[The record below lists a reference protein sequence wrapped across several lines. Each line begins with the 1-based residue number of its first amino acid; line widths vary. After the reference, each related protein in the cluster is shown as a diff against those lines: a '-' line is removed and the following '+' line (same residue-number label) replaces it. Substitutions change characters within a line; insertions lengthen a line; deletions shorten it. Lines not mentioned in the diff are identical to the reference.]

1 MISYIKKIKN
11 LKIYKNKN
19 WLIKQFIDKDLYIR
33 EISKKYNI
41 NQNTIYYW
49 IRKHGIKKRKILFNS
64 RYKTEMSKKL
74 KKYYETHDGQN
85 KGKFKEPRKI
95 INLKVGDRYRARD
108 IGLEKYRKATLLEWI
123 ECPICKEKRWVKVEH
138 NKVIALYCHKCGGAK
153 KEGVI
158 SKQGYREIWTPPT
171 SPFAKMRNARRRI
184 AEHRLVM
191 AKYLNRCL
199 KTYEVVHHI
208 DHDKLNNDITNL
220 KLISSNGP
228 HLAITILENKVKRLK
243 KKNQLLKE
251 KINELKAKIMEYK
264 NTSTGVQK

>member
-1 MISYIKKIKN
+1 MISYIRKLKNREIKKWLKQKYIKEKLQQKQIAKLCN
-11 LKIYKNKN
+11 VNRN
-19 WLIKQFIDKDLYIR
+19 TVHEWLIFFKITLWPKGETR
-33 EISKKYNI
+33 KK
-41 NQNTIYYW
+41 
-49 IRKHGIKKRKILFNS
+49 KPK
-64 RYKTEMSKKL
+64 
-74 KKYYETHDGQN
+74 
-85 KGKFKEPRKI
+85 KI

-171 SPFAKMRNARRRI
+171 SPFAKMRNARGRI
-184 AEHRLVM
+184 AEHRLIM

-220 KLISSNGP
+220 KFIPSNGP

-243 KKNQLLKE
+243 EKNQLLKE
-251 KINELKAKIMEYK
+251 KINELKAKIMGYK
-264 NTSTGVQK
+264 NTSAGIQK